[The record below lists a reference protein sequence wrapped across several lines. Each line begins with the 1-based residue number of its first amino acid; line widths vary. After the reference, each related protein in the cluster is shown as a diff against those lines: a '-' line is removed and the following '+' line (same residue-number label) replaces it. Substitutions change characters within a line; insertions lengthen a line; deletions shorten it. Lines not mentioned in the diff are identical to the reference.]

1 MEENHWITVLMHN
14 KKKEFQVLNST
25 GKCSKRVLAKIA
37 KLVSLQ
43 RYIKQYIVIR
53 NVLHMDLSFLFQR
66 AEIANDTKEVNALIE
81 TEHPDVSSWPIREY
95 DMPSQTGGY
104 VANVELGCTCLIHQ

>member
-66 AEIANDTKEVNALIE
+66 AEIAKDTLEVNSLVQM
-81 TEHPDVSSWPIREY
+81 EHPDVSSWPINEY
-95 DMPSQTGGY
+95 DMPLQKDGY
-104 VANVELGCTCLIHQ
+104 VQLFKF

>member
-43 RYIKQYIVIR
+43 RYIKQYIVLR
-53 NVLHMDLSFLFQR
+53 KVLHMDLSILFQR
-66 AEIANDTKEVNALIE
+66 AEIAIDTKEVNALIE
-81 TEHPDVSSWPIREY
+81 TDHHDVSSWPIREY
-95 DMPSQTGGY
+95 NMPSQKDGY
-104 VANVELGCTCLIHQ
+104 VANVELVCTCMIHQ

>member
-1 MEENHWITVLMHN
+1 MHN

-53 NVLHMDLSFLFQR
+53 NTLHMDLSFLFQR
-66 AEIANDTKEVNALIE
+66 AEIANDTNEVNALIR

-95 DMPSQTGGY
+95 DMPLQKDGY
-104 VANVELGCTCLIHQ
+104 VANVELVCTCLIHQ

>member
-25 GKCSKRVLAKIA
+25 GKCSKRVLAKIT

-43 RYIKQYIVIR
+43 LYIKQYIFIR
-53 NVLHMDLSFLFQR
+53 NVLHMNLSFLFQR

-95 DMPSQTGGY
+95 NMPSQTDGY
-104 VANVELGCTCLIHQ
+104 VANVELVCTCMIHQ